1 MIAKEKFG
9 LLMMFILFFSIVY
22 LFLDDSH
29 FSGINT
35 LEEMIRNEVLQKKI
49 DPIVEKEVQ
58 ETFQNNEEKE
68 IQKKT
73 EEITQD
79 LKKEKV
85 IVNLAKPT
93 LFDRFFKR
101 MYFSF
106 VTGTTLGYGD
116 IFPASI
122 LCKSITIIQLTA
134 TILLLIV

>member
-58 ETFQNNEEKE
+58 ENFENSEEKE
-68 IQKKT
+68 IKKKGRRNNRGFRKRGS
-73 EEITQD
+73 D
-79 LKKEKV
+79 CKFGKAN
-85 IVNLAKPT
+85 IV
-93 LFDRFFKR
+93 
-101 MYFSF
+101 
-106 VTGTTLGYGD
+106 
-116 IFPASI
+116 
-122 LCKSITIIQLTA
+122 
-134 TILLLIV
+134 

>member
-35 LEEMIRNEVLQKKI
+35 LEEMIRNEILQKKI
-49 DPIVEKEVQ
+49 DPIVEKEVK

-73 EEITQD
+73 EEITED
-79 LKKEKV
+79 LEKEEL

-93 LFDRFFKR
+93 LFDRFFKID
-101 MYFSF
+101 YN
-106 VTGTTLGYGD
+106 
-116 IFPASI
+116 
-122 LCKSITIIQLTA
+122 
-134 TILLLIV
+134 